1 MWVTAWIGG
10 SMATVTY
17 DKDVTALLV
26 IDPYNDFI
34 SEGGKLWGRLK
45 AVAEANSCVPHRAGP
60 EGGLVE

>member
-26 IDPYNDFI
+26 IDPI
-34 SEGGKLWGRLK
+34 ERSRQL
-45 AVAEANSCVPHRAGP
+45 
-60 EGGLVE
+60 

>member
-1 MWVTAWIGG
+1 MWVTAWVGG

-34 SEGGKLWGRLK
+34 SEGGKLW
-45 AVAEANSCVPHRAGP
+45 VA
-60 EGGLVE
+60 

>member
-1 MWVTAWIGG
+1 
-10 SMATVTY
+10 MATVTY

-45 AVAEANSCVPHRAGP
+45 AVCLRRAVYRQHRP
-60 EGGLVE
+60 LVS